1 MSGDSVYRDE
11 AELHRAMRY
20 SRIHEW
26 LVLVGWL
33 YSSLVS
39 LLALTTGLSASLR
52 TRSERI
58 SRRPVLSALL
68 FAAMESALAF
78 VVSLPLSFYS
88 DYVVEH
94 RFGLSNQRLTSWL
107 KDEVKGLAVGAVLGG
122 PLMAGMYLVMRRF
135 RQTWWLV
142 LSALTV
148 PLSVVFA
155 HLAPVLLMPLFNKFE
170 PLTDRGLAQRIIDL
184 AARQGVTVSDVM
196 QMDMS
201 KQTKKANA
209 MFTGLGNTKRIVLGD
224 TMLDEFSP
232 DEIEVVLAH
241 ELGHQVHRDI
251 WKLIALSA
259 PTTVVGLF
267 AAHRLAPPIIH
278 RFGAKWGLKTEE
290 ELADVAALPLITL
303 VSGTALHAI
312 SPLINYVSRT
322 FVEHPADRYALDL
335 TKNNN
340 AFVSAMQ
347 KLARMNLSNPTPA
360 AIVKFFLYSHPP
372 IGERIHF
379 GRTYRPPTD

>member
-58 SRRPVLSALL
+58 SRRPVLAALL

>member
-170 PLTDRGLAQRIIDL
+170 PLTDRGLAERIIDL